1 MICIACML
9 LFSLGEFFIELEI
22 KDKKTK
28 NKYYSDFG
36 KLSIDRGNVCQ
47 VNVPEIST
55 FAYMLLEKA

>member
-9 LFSLGEFFIELEI
+9 LSSLGIFHWTR
-22 KDKKTK
+22 DKRQKTK

-47 VNVPEIST
+47 VNVPEVST
-55 FAYMLLEKA
+55 FANMLLEKA